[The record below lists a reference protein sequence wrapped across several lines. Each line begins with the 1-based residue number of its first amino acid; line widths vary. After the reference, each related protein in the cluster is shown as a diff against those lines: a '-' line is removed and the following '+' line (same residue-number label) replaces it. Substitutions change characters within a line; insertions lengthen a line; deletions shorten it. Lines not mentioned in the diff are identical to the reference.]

1 MLEFL
6 LVNGVMTSFWTMGLD
21 QSFSMLTARTAR
33 TAAISAHSQA
43 VLIWQ
48 ERGAGRLVVLL
59 LADWLLD

>member
-1 MLEFL
+1 
-6 LVNGVMTSFWTMGLD
+6 
-21 QSFSMLTARTAR
+21 MLTASTAR

-48 ERGAGRLVVLL
+48 ERGAERLVVLL